1 MSEPHDDDG
10 IVLTEAQKRARRSR
24 SIAIALALAAL
35 VILIY
40 AMTLVKG
47 PGVLMPPILVKQLQD
62 PRTDTNESPSG
73 AMRWLRPD
81 VVMLR

>member
-1 MSEPHDDDG
+1 MSVGITMTKQPDDDG

-35 VILIY
+35 VVLFY

-47 PGVLMPPILVKQLQD
+47 PGVLIRPI
-62 PRTDTNESPSG
+62 
-73 AMRWLRPD
+73 
-81 VVMLR
+81 